1 MCKLHSI
8 YNWHAA
14 LMMLPFLMFSVFHL
28 AWTQRDLCVVILQ
41 VGDAAMVL
49 SLADLEGVEDRNL
62 LAGSLMVLLEQDIH
76 QAQVTV
82 RLPHCD
88 TCVDLCVR

>member
-1 MCKLHSI
+1 
-8 YNWHAA
+8 
-14 LMMLPFLMFSVFHL
+14 MLLTLTPSL
-28 AWTQRDLCVVILQ
+28 AMTRLAQTQSDTAVVVLQ

-76 QAQVTV
+76 QAQVTIAGCYDV
-82 RLPHCD
+82 CD
-88 TCVDLCVR
+88 DVCDEEGGPLHAQ